1 MIDGESSTQL
11 VRVESDLSKWLKQH
25 VSEIAE
31 DRISNLPDD
40 LIADKILS
48 RFLDTRF
55 VISTC
60 IISKRWQHLWKYVPC
75 LLFNDK
81 SYCKAAEESFLDV
94 GFSDQAFLEFYNGV
108 NITLGQYQLEYMN
121 KFYLDANYETRFAS
135 LVESWIDFAVGRYV
149 KDFTLYL
156 RHLGNDD
163 TFSIESQSF
172 YMNSHLTTLDVRY
185 CLFDPHVGITWN
197 NLKVLTISYS
207 RLEEDL
213 IPKIVSGSPL
223 LETLTLRCYHG
234 SLIDIT
240 SPSVNNLILL
250 GYEADEL
257 VNFVQINAPH
267 ITFLKIVDCLWIS
280 AIVFRN
286 FSYLLKA
293 YLNFD
298 FPHYYKRFRKR
309 DEEIVLGDVITS
321 LQNVNEV
328 KVGINCHP
336 TIRRLTSKG
345 FVLPSNVV
353 CEGGSLIYHA
363 DFDLDVEGS
372 DSK

>member
-11 VRVESDLSKWLKQH
+11 IRVESDLSKWLKQH

-55 VISTC
+55 VISTG

-81 SYCKAAEESFLDV
+81 SYCKAAEESLLDV

-135 LVESWIDFAVGRYV
+135 LVENWIDFAVG
-149 KDFTLYL
+149 
-156 RHLGNDD
+156 
-163 TFSIESQSF
+163 
-172 YMNSHLTTLDVRY
+172 Y
-185 CLFDPHVGITWN
+185 CLLDPHIGITWN
-197 NLKVLTISYS
+197 NLKVLTISHS
-207 RLEEDL
+207 RVEEDF

-223 LETLTLRCYHG
+223 LETLTLRCCHG

-240 SPSVNNLILL
+240 SPSVKNLILL

-257 VNFVQINAPH
+257 VNFVHINAPH
-267 ITFLKIVDCLWIS
+267 ITFLKIVDSLWIS

-286 FSYLLKA
+286 VSSLLKA

-298 FPHYYKRFRKR
+298 FPRYYKRFRNR

-336 TIRRLTSKG
+336 VNCLLRRLTSKG

-353 CEGGSLIYHA
+353 REGGSLIYHV
-363 DFDLDVEGS
+363 DIDLDVEGS
-372 DSK
+372 DSE